1 VYSNS
6 ANGNS
11 INYRAV
17 NGEVGSVNLSPAIY
31 ANTINM
37 LLEATKQGL
46 GFSRLPE
53 VFCAEALNEGTLI
66 EILSEYDLIPDR
78 AIFIMYPEKRY
89 LPLKVRKFI
98 DHLSARLSVMKNN
111 QPDQN

>member
-1 VYSNS
+1 M
-6 ANGNS
+6 APL
-11 INYRAV
+11 NYRTV

-78 AIFIMYPEKRY
+78 AIFVMYPEKRY

-111 QPDQN
+111 